1 MKKIIMIFG
10 TRPEAIKMCPV
21 FKALKKRKN
30 FEVIICLS
38 GQHKEML
45 NQVMKEFGVE
55 YKYNINVM
63 TNNQTLSDIT
73 SQIIVRL
80 DEILKE
86 EKPDIVI
93 VHGDTTTSFAAAL
106 VSFYNNIKV
115 AHVEAGLRTYDMKLP
130 FPEEFNRQAVDL
142 VSDFYFAPTELSRQN
157 LIKEGKEKKKIYVT
171 GNTGIDALKLTI
183 CDNYTNELLDW
194 AEGSRL
200 ILFTAHRRESIGE
213 PMEEMFKA
221 IKRIVNDFSDVKII
235 FPVHK
240 NPKVREIVNKI
251 LDNNDAIKLVEP
263 LDIKDFH
270 NIMRKCYLVVTDS
283 GGIQEEA
290 PALGKPVVVMR
301 NETERVEAVESGTVV
316 LAGTQEDKIYNIIS
330 ELLTN
335 REMYN
340 GMSSALNPYGDGYA
354 SERIADILEKELL
367 DHDEN

>member
-1 MKKIIMIFG
+1 MIFG

-30 FEVIICLS
+30 FEVIKCLS

-45 NQVMKEFGVE
+45 NQVMEEFGVE

-157 LIKEGKEKKKIYVT
+157 LIKEGKEKKKE
-171 GNTGIDALKLTI
+171 K
-183 CDNYTNELLDW
+183 
-194 AEGSRL
+194 RL
-200 ILFTAHRRESIGE
+200 S
-213 PMEEMFKA
+213 
-221 IKRIVNDFSDVKII
+221 
-235 FPVHK
+235 
-240 NPKVREIVNKI
+240 
-251 LDNNDAIKLVEP
+251 
-263 LDIKDFH
+263 
-270 NIMRKCYLVVTDS
+270 
-283 GGIQEEA
+283 
-290 PALGKPVVVMR
+290 
-301 NETERVEAVESGTVV
+301 
-316 LAGTQEDKIYNIIS
+316 
-330 ELLTN
+330 
-335 REMYN
+335 
-340 GMSSALNPYGDGYA
+340 
-354 SERIADILEKELL
+354 
-367 DHDEN
+367 